1 MWERRRG
8 EREREQ
14 QRDVEEEEEEEQEG
28 GGNKRTGARGSFEST
43 VETQMNDMEDQAE
56 GRYEAWSKYS
66 SLTLSKTKSLD
77 KIPLR

>member
-1 MWERRRG
+1 MWERRRE

-56 GRYEAWSKYS
+56 GRFIRASPSVRQRAWI
-66 SLTLSKTKSLD
+66 KSL
-77 KIPLR
+77 